1 LVLLG
6 VAETALGE
14 GMQTRDARVLVLG
27 ERDGAGPLEA
37 ALRSAGYEDL
47 HVSHD
52 LSSPAALCREL
63 DPAVVLI
70 DLTESGSSGLDAL
83 RELAPSREGGPAVA
97 VVASDAVVRS
107 QSLALGAQDF
117 IAKPLDEEEV
127 RVRVGNLIAH
137 GLLARQVSQQERVTQ
152 DEIRRRTSELWDSLM
167 RLEEARKNLQIAQ
180 EETLARLSMAAEYRD
195 DETSGHV
202 ERMSRYCALLA
213 DANGADSETSETMRL
228 ASRLHDIGKIGVSD
242 MILLKEGPL
251 TPTERRK
258 MEEHVP
264 IGVRLLE
271 GSDSPV
277 VRLACTVVAS
287 HHERWDGKGYPNG
300 LAGEAIPIEGRIAA
314 IADVFDALTHTRP
327 YRRAFPLGNVLDMM
341 RKESGKHFDP
351 ALLEKFLDRMNTVL
365 TIYEEHRE
373 SA

>member
-1 LVLLG
+1 
-6 VAETALGE
+6 
-14 GMQTRDARVLVLG
+14 MQTRDARVLVLG
-27 ERDGAGPLEA
+27 EREDAVRLEA
-37 ALRSAGYEDL
+37 VLRSAGYEDL

-52 LSSPAALCREL
+52 LSSPAALCKEL
-63 DPAVVLI
+63 DPALVLI
-70 DLTESGSSGLDAL
+70 DLTGPDSEGLQAL
-83 RELAPSREGGPAVA
+83 RALAPSEDAGPAIA
-97 VVASDAVVRS
+97 VVSGDAAARNE
-107 QSLALGAQDF
+107 SLALGAKDF
-117 IAKPLDEEEV
+117 IAKPVDEDEV
-127 RVRVGNLIAH
+127 RVRVRNLVESRMLTRLISDAE
-137 GLLARQVSQQERVTQ
+137 QSSKE
-152 DEIRRRTSELWDSLM
+152 EIRRRTSELWDSLM

-180 EETLARLSMAAEYRD
+180 EETLARLAMAAEYRD
-195 DETSGHV
+195 DETTGHV

-213 DANGADSETSETMRL
+213 DANGADSETAETIRL
-228 ASRLHDIGKIGVSD
+228 ASRIHDIGKLGVSD
-242 MILLKEGPL
+242 LILMKEGIL
-251 TPTERRK
+251 TPTERRM

-277 VRLACTVVAS
+277 VQVAAVVAGS
-287 HHERWDGKGYPNG
+287 HHERWDGSGYPRG
-300 LAGEAIPIEGRIAA
+300 LAGEAIPVEGRIAA

-327 YRRAFPLGNVLDMM
+327 YRRAFPLGSVLDMM

>member
-1 LVLLG
+1 
-6 VAETALGE
+6 
-14 GMQTRDARVLVLG
+14 MQTSDARVLVLG
-27 ERDGAGPLEA
+27 EREDADRLGA
-37 ALRSAGYEDL
+37 ALRRAGFEDL
-47 HVSHD
+47 HVSDD
-52 LSSPAALCREL
+52 LSAPAALCKEV

-70 DLTESGSSGLDAL
+70 DLTGPSFSGLEAVRD
-83 RELAPSREGGPAVA
+83 LAPSEDHAPAVVVVAGPADVKA
-97 VVASDAVVRS
+97 RS
-107 QSLALGAQDF
+107 ESLALGAADF

-127 RVRVGNLIAH
+127 RVRVGNLVAR
-137 GLLARQVSQQERVTQ
+137 GVLARQVAQQERLAQ
-152 DEIRRRTSELWDSLM
+152 EEIRRRTSELWESLM
-167 RLEEARKNLQIAQ
+167 GLEEARKNLLSAQ
-180 EETLARLSMAAEYRD
+180 EETLFRLSLAAEYRD

-213 DANGADSETSETMRL
+213 EGTGADSETAETLRL

-242 MILLKEGPL
+242 LILMKEGIL
-251 TPTERRK
+251 TPTERRM

-277 VRLACTVVAS
+277 VQVAAVVAAS
-287 HHERWDGKGYPNG
+287 HHEKYDGTGYPRG

-314 IADVFDALTHTRP
+314 IADVFDALTHSRP
-327 YRRAFPLGNVLDMM
+327 HRRAFPLGNVLDMM

-351 ALLEKFLDRMNTVL
+351 TLLDLFLDRMNTVL

>member
-1 LVLLG
+1 
-6 VAETALGE
+6 
-14 GMQTRDARVLVLG
+14 MQTRDARVLVLG
-27 ERDGAGPLEA
+27 DRDGAGPLEA

-52 LSSPAALCREL
+52 LSSPVALCREL
-63 DPAVVLI
+63 APAVVVI
-70 DLTESGSSGLDAL
+70 DLTGPGYPGLDAL
-83 RELAPSREGGPAVA
+83 RELAPSREGPPVVAVA
-97 VVASDAVVRS
+97 AGPSDAEARS
-107 QSLALGAQDF
+107 ESLVLGARDF
-117 IAKPLDEEEV
+117 ITKPLDEEEV
-127 RVRVGNLIAH
+127 RVRVGNLVAH
-137 GLLARQVSQQERVTQ
+137 GLLAHQVSQQERVTQ

-180 EETLARLSMAAEYRD
+180 EETLSRLSMAAEYRD

-213 DANGADSETSETMRL
+213 DANGADTETSETMRL

-242 MILLKEGPL
+242 MILMKEGPL

-264 IGVRLLE
+264 IGMRLLE
-271 GSDSPV
+271 GSDSRV
-277 VRLACTVVAS
+277 VRVACTVVAS
-287 HHERWDGKGYPNG
+287 HHERWDGTGYPNG

-341 RKESGKHFDP
+341 RKESGQHFDP

-365 TIYEEHRE
+365 TIYDEHRE